1 MVTENQLNSLKNIYS
16 LMTNISDFAHEW
28 LNDLKLDDTS
38 ASHIDKLTI
47 IMNIISDNCN
57 CIEGDLD
64 DIVIIVEEN
73 LKEYI
78 LEKFAKDSE
87 DDLAVNSEN
96 EINNN

>member
-1 MVTENQLNSLKNIYS
+1 MLTENQLNSLKNIYS

-28 LNDLKLDDTS
+28 INDLKLDDTS
-38 ASHIDKLTI
+38 ANHIDKLTI

-64 DIVIIVEEN
+64 DIVIIIEEN

-87 DDLAVNSEN
+87 EDLAIDSEN
-96 EINNN
+96 EVIH

>member
-1 MVTENQLNSLKNIYS
+1 MLTENQLNSLKNIYS

-28 LNDLKLDDTS
+28 LDDLKLDDTS
-38 ASHIDKLTI
+38 SSHIDKLTI

-64 DIVIIVEEN
+64 DIVIIIEEN

-87 DDLAVNSEN
+87 DDLAIDSEN
-96 EINNN
+96 EIIN